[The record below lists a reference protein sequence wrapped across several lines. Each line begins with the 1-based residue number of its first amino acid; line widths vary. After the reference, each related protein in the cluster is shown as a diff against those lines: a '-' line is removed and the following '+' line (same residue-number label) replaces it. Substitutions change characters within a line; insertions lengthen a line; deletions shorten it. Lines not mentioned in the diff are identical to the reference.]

1 MFDGVASSH
10 MAFAAAMVDMMR
22 SKEPN
27 EKKEPK
33 KAAAPAAFDPELLAR
48 LAQQANEVPEEPPEP
63 DPPEPPP
70 SEPEP
75 PPPSFNLPPGFTV
88 VTFDTETEAQQ
99 AMAEMGDDDVPL
111 GEAESNGTPA
121 IGFGRGWAPVGQE
134 PEGPEKTEKVRN
146 IVDNVMGTLK
156 ATAASSLA
164 ASKVA
169 PPAAKPTHTRPL
181 VSAAVPAADLYLPGG
196 TRGVGATVIGQ
207 TDAKDSQADKDGARD
222 RRDERGGDNS
232 DRRYRSRSRG
242 GRRSRSNRRGGR
254 SRSNRRDGG
263 RQRGRWSRSPR
274 RAEPAKPPR
283 RNTGFTS
290 APADP
295 NQVVAAKPAGNQF
308 SDEMNNVQLK
318 ASEVPDWLQ
327 DLANPQPRTH
337 GRKVLR
343 MPDTYIKCLIGKGGE
358 TIRSI
363 INRTGADIQ
372 IEGKSTDSEAN
383 VSIAGNVEPAEN
395 LIRDILKSKGCPWQ
409 TQSGTI
415 LQRGG
420 AVPLTTVGWKPDVD
434 TDDIQIPTELV
445 GLFIGNAGAGLKEI
459 KQRCGAGNFIKIL
472 PDILPGGLQCIQVV
486 GDNWRNAREQV
497 RQKVE
502 EIKKLTPGRWHAPA
516 FRKNDPNHGGSNAGV
531 ATADHTGGYMSSFGA
546 TPGYNSGHSH
556 MGVRSVINP
565 NQNWGAGSTLI

>member
-48 LAQQANEVPEEPPEP
+48 LAQQANEVPEEP
-63 DPPEPPP
+63 EPP
-70 SEPEP
+70 EPEP
-75 PPPSFNLPPGFTV
+75 PPPEPEPAPSFNLPPGFTV
-88 VTFDTETEAQQ
+88 VTFDTETEAQM
-99 AMAEMGDDDVPL
+99 AMAEMGEEEFPPTGESENMAVP
-111 GEAESNGTPA
+111 AS
-121 IGFGRGWAPVGQE
+121 GFGRGGWAPVGEE
-134 PEGPEKTEKVRN
+134 PVGPEKTEKVRS
-146 IVDNVMGTLK
+146 IVDNVMGSLK

-181 VSAAVPAADLYLPGG
+181 AAVPPAADIYLPGG
-196 TRGVGATVIGQ
+196 SRGSSATVAGQ
-207 TDAKDSQADKDGARD
+207 TDSKDSQTGDSRD
-222 RRDERGGDNS
+222 RRDEHGGDNS
-232 DRRYRSRSRG
+232 GDRRFRSRSRNRTN
-242 GRRSRSNRRGGR
+242 RRSRSRSRRGR
-254 SRSNRRDGG
+254 SRSRSRRGG
-263 RQRGRWSRSPR
+263 KRGRWSRSPQ
-274 RAEPAKPPR
+274 RAETAKPR

-290 APADP
+290 APANP
-295 NQVVAAKPAGNQF
+295 NEVVAAKPSSNQF

-318 ASEVPDWLQ
+318 AAEVPDWLQ

-434 TDDIQIPTELV
+434 SDDIQIPTELV

-497 RQKVE
+497 RAKVE
-502 EIKKLTPGRWHAPA
+502 EIKKMTPGRWHAPA
-516 FRKNDPNHGGSNAGV
+516 FRKNDPNFGGSNAGV

-546 TPGYNSGHSH
+546 TPGYNSGQSH
-556 MGVRSVINP
+556 MGVRSVINQ